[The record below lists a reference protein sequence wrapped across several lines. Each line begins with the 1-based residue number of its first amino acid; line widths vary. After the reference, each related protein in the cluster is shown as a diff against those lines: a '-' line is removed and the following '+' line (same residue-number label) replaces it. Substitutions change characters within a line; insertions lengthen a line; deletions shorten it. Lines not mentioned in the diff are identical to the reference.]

1 VSHWRRLSLDFIF
14 SAKAAVR
21 PSKARRQIAW
31 EAARLINEQPEL
43 RNSDARR
50 SAVERLYPEGI
61 RPRDLPSDSEV
72 GEQLRS
78 LSKKFEGQ
86 EWANR
91 FAIYAELLCPLTDVM
106 QDPVAHPEG
115 DALYHSLQVFQ
126 LCEDRIPYD
135 EELLTAALLHDVGK
149 AIDRRDPHTAT
160 LSALA
165 GIVTDRTLWFIVSL
179 PAAQSLA
186 RGTLGIRARNRLEAT
201 DDFDELLL
209 LSASDLAG
217 RKRGM
222 VVPEVEEA
230 LDMLRDLSCSADE
243 P

>member
-1 VSHWRRLSLDFIF
+1 M
-14 SAKAAVR
+14 R

-61 RPRDLPSDSEV
+61 SPRDLPSDAEV

-86 EWANR
+86 EWDNR
-91 FAIYAELLCPLTDVM
+91 FAIYAELLNPLAAVM

-135 EELLTAALLHDVGK
+135 EEFLTAALLHDVGK
-149 AIDRRDPHTAT
+149 AIDRRDHHGAT
-160 LSALA
+160 LAVLTE
-165 GIVTDRTLWFIVSL
+165 IVTERTLWFIENM
-179 PAAQSLA
+179 PAAQALS

-201 DDFDELLL
+201 SDFDELLL
-209 LSASDLAG
+209 LSESDRAG

-222 VVPEVEEA
+222 VVPEVEDA
-230 LDMLRDLSCSADE
+230 ISLLRDLSYSADDQ
-243 P
+243 